1 MDLFD
6 LVYRMEMLTDELYGC
21 IIVWIFRLGLRD
33 NKLVALKRAHW
44 FRVRVDTAYL
54 ELVYLVTALVPSET
68 ACLASSPGRRSL
80 TAVWISREVMVDL
93 LL

>member
-6 LVYRMEMLTDELYGC
+6 LVYCTEMLTDELYGC

-44 FRVRVDTAYL
+44 FGGLQD
-54 ELVYLVTALVPSET
+54 E
-68 ACLASSPGRRSL
+68 
-80 TAVWISREVMVDL
+80 
-93 LL
+93 